1 MRRADSLR
9 PEDRVDARGARDGD
23 ADDEV
28 FGDWGVEDEEEDVA
42 EEGDG
47 FDFWV
52 RVADVSWL
60 CFVVVGELRW
70 WVRNLLIIAATQGE
84 TSLRWMSQPMS
95 TRQVQPK
102 AYVG

>member
-52 RVADVSWL
+52 RVGTL
-60 CFVVVGELRW
+60 VGCVLLW
-70 WVRNLLIIAATQGE
+70 WVNCDGGFVT
-84 TSLRWMSQPMS
+84 
-95 TRQVQPK
+95 
-102 AYVG
+102 Y